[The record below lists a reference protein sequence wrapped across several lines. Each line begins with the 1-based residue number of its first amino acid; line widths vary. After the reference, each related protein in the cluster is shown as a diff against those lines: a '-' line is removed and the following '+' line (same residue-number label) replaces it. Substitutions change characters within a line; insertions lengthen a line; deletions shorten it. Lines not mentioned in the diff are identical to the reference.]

1 MFIILTHDNQ
11 STLLSFSLFL
21 SFVTNSCVAE
31 NMLSGSTDV
40 GFLVSKAWCSSSQ
53 LYSLFHNF
61 DQNSSYA
68 ITVLWSLLSLITW
81 ILCFDFKW
89 LTILSVLEPLPLY
102 NGAQSALRCWLSL
115 IAQDVAL
122 NF

>member
-61 DQNSSYA
+61 DQISSYA
-68 ITVLWSLLSLITW
+68 IIVLWSFI
-81 ILCFDFKW
+81 DYMD
-89 LTILSVLEPLPLY
+89 SVL
-102 NGAQSALRCWLSL
+102 
-115 IAQDVAL
+115 
-122 NF
+122 